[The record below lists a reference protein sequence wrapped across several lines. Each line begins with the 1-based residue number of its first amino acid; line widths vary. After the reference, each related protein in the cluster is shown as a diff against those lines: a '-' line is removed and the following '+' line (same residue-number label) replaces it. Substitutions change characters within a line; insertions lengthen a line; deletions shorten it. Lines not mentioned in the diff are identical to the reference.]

1 MKRKL
6 LSMVMLLWS
15 TMMFAQFS
23 GSGTGTESDPYLIYN
38 ENQLAQVAN
47 FLGQEGVVFKLQKDL
62 NVSNYIAENNPNQG
76 WTPIGVQSSPF
87 QGMFYGNGHTISGV
101 FINRSST
108 NYVGFFGYVSGAIIQ
123 DLNISGTSIKGSTD
137 VGGIVGNA
145 NSSTISNCSVTLSS
159 GVEGYD
165 DVGGIVGKPTSSTI
179 SNCIV
184 SFSGG
189 IEGSEDNIGGVAG
202 LSSSSA
208 ISNCTVS
215 LISGIDGRS
224 QVGGIAGSFSGSSIT
239 NCSFEGNVRGTY
251 PSIGGIAGFINS
263 TYIINSTITGN
274 VTGNDTIVGGV
285 AGSVGGTCIISNV
298 NCVGDVSG
306 SGIVSGIAGKL
317 LSGASV
323 SFRKAFSK
331 GKITNTGDFT
341 GGIVGKSDGPRI
353 AGMTDCSHFGDIT
366 GQNYVGGLVGQIVG
380 KQEARPVYYISTS
393 SSTMTGGSSYNNTTI
408 EKGTQVEVTI
418 NNCTAIGN
426 INGKDFVGGI
436 IGKDEPSYSY
446 TLVSVNGG
454 SVELVG
460 DNWRRYNWRNNVF
473 LGDFFNIHFKPLDR
487 FNLTTSS
494 ITNSYYSGFITGT
507 SHVGGLVG
515 YKMDGNISNCY
526 THATISGVSNVGGL
540 VGDVLGYVD
549 NDGFNDYLTIK
560 SNVAINTS
568 ISASSSNLGRIYGK
582 KENDYVTI
590 GALASSEGNRAL
602 TQTSVM
608 LSGVAQVVNDDL
620 QNGTSVGPSM
630 LKLKANYVSWGWN
643 FDDNWNILETECF
656 PYKKYQAAPPVIES
670 DLVSQATSISGSS
683 LDGGTVYLYYKDHD
697 AVSTTCNGN
706 AWQFSTEALQSGA
719 QVQLYADIEGMTPS
733 YLTSAV
739 VKYPGS
745 GTEEDP
751 YRIYTAEDLQG
762 ACNSGYYKLMNDI
775 DLSAWINENS
785 PTKGWPAIGRN
796 STVATY
802 IDGDGH
808 KVTGLWI
815 NTTEGYNGLFSNY
828 SAGYIKNLTVEVA
841 TGKKVK
847 GGDYTGV
854 LIGRMYNGQIIN
866 CSVKGDVEGTDYA
879 SVLTG
884 YIGNGKIE
892 NCVVNGNASGT
903 KHVGGLS
910 AFAENAT
917 LKDNRFEGKVTSQAA
932 SAYVGGLAGHA
943 KNVTTTNCSTS
954 ETISSVGNNSFVG
967 GFFGKSET
975 GSITKCY
982 AEVNITA
989 NGTNDYVG
997 GLIGRA
1003 STPVSQCYTTGN
1015 VTASGDDSYTAG
1027 LVAYTTAAVDNCY
1040 STANANG
1047 TLYTAGLVG
1056 YTFSTVDK
1064 CYAKGDITGDM
1075 YGAGVVGEMDGA
1087 AAATTN
1093 CVAVNNTITL
1103 SAQSSWGCRV
1113 IGGFKNGC
1121 SEPDLSNFALNT
1133 MQVSLNGVPQRKTD
1147 DNIEG
1152 IAKTNAE
1159 LMHSALYE
1167 GISWNMT
1174 EIWSIDEGQIYP
1186 YLLWE
1191 VEVNPV
1197 TEITLDNTS
1206 LIIAVGNT
1214 STISATVMP
1223 LGATNKR
1230 LAWTSANTAIASVE
1244 NGEVTAVGVGETTI
1258 TATSTDGS
1266 NISATCSVTV
1276 VANHDD
1282 AIAELQALVNQAQSY
1297 YNNSTEGED
1306 IGQYASGSRAALLA
1320 VIQSVNAQISS
1331 TMSESEISACIQA
1344 ITDAINEFKSK
1355 EVTAGEDT
1363 DITQYDNVI
1372 YIENIECAPGNQLTV
1387 SLKMNNQI
1395 AASGFQC
1402 DLYLPNGVT
1411 VATDEDGF
1419 YQIALSTART
1429 TTTKTNMFDSVLQG
1443 DGSIRILCNST
1454 KNYAFSGNEGEVATI
1469 VLNIDGNMEEGD
1481 YPVILKNI
1489 EIANKNNPSA
1499 PAIVNYV
1506 KSTLTVFSFILG
1518 DANGSRS
1525 VTVSDLTMTA
1535 SYILGGN
1542 PDGFIFKAADVT
1554 MDNNISVSDLTGIA
1568 NIILYGSVNGQ
1579 NVKSMVAAQAPQV
1592 ALRMPSVTIAR
1603 GETAEV
1609 DVFVKNVNCNIAAYQ
1624 FDLQLPEGVKV
1635 VNAEWNRSRLEGT
1648 PLFDGAEMNDA
1659 FRVLCASI
1667 NGETFTGNDGAI
1679 ATLTLEASET
1689 SQSGDAIIKNIELS
1703 ENGKSYMAAN
1713 TWSAIKV
1720 VDATAISAIDAD
1732 KNPVDVFDMSGRM
1745 LKSRANNAD
1754 LQLLPRGSYII
1765 GGKKIV
1771 K

>member
-6 LSMVMLLWS
+6 LSMALLLCS

-62 NVSNYIAENNPNQG
+62 DISNYIAENNPNQG

-87 QGMFYGNGHTISGV
+87 QGKFYGNGHTISG
-101 FINRSST
+101 FYINRSST
-108 NYVGFFGYVSGAIIQ
+108 DYVGFFGNVDGAIIQ
-123 DLNISGTSIKGSTD
+123 GLNLSGSSIKGKNS

-145 NSSTISNCSVTLSS
+145 NSSTISNCSISLSS
-159 GVEGYD
+159 GIEGYSH
-165 DVGGIVGKPTSSTI
+165 VGGIVGFPSSTTI
-179 SNCIV
+179 FDCTV

-189 IEGSEDNIGGVAG
+189 ITGSGENIGGVVG
-202 LSSSSA
+202 LSSHST

-215 LISGIDGRS
+215 LSSGIDGS
-224 QVGGIAGSFSGSSIT
+224 HNVGGIGGGFNYSSIN
-239 NCSFEGNVRGTY
+239 NCLFEGNVSGTGTEV
-251 PSIGGIAGFINS
+251 GGIVGYLTNANITNAS
-263 TYIINSTITGN
+263 ITGN
-274 VTGNDTIVGGV
+274 VTSSSSLVGGIS
-285 AGSVGGTCIISNV
+285 GSVNGTCQISNV
-298 NCVGDVSG
+298 NSFGDVSG
-306 SGIVSGIAGKL
+306 AGIVSGIAGEL
-317 LSGASV
+317 RSDASV
-323 SFRKAFSK
+323 TFEKVFSK
-331 GKITNTGDFT
+331 GKITNSGDYT
-341 GGIVGKSDGPRI
+341 GGIVGKSDGTCI
-353 AGMTDCSHFGDIT
+353 AGMTDCSHFGDIS

-380 KQEARPVYYISTS
+380 TQEARPVYYISTS
-393 SSTMTGGSSYNNTTI
+393 SSTMTGGSSYYDTTI
-408 EKGTQVEVTI
+408 EKGTQVAVPF
-418 NNCTAIGN
+418 NNCTAISN
-426 INGKDFVGGI
+426 INGKEYVGGL
-436 IGKDEPSYSY
+436 IGKDEPSYTYTYISDIGGVIIFFSDSY
-446 TLVSVNGG
+446 
-454 SVELVG
+454 G
-460 DNWRRYNWRNNVF
+460 DRKFLWRNGTYSC
-473 LGDFFNIHFKPLDR
+473 LSTYEYIGPRDRLD
-487 FNLTTSS
+487 LTTSF
-494 ITNSYYSGFITGT
+494 ITNCYYSGFITGT
-507 SHVGGLVG
+507 SNVGGLVG
-515 YKMDGNISNCY
+515 YKRDGNISNCY
-526 THATISGVSNVGGL
+526 TYATISGVSNVGGL
-540 VGDVLGYVD
+540 VGDVLGVE
-549 NDGFNDYLTIK
+549 GSSLTLK

-582 KENDYVTI
+582 KENSYVTI

-847 GGDYTGV
+847 GGDYTSV

-866 CSVKGDVEGTDYA
+866 CSVKGDVEGTTY
-879 SVLTG
+879 L
-884 YIGNGKIE
+884 
-892 NCVVNGNASGT
+892 
-903 KHVGGLS
+903 GGLVGY
-910 AFAENAT
+910 AENTALT
-917 LKDNRFEGKVTSQAA
+917 SNSFEGKVTTATNGAYIGGMTGCTKNVNTINCSTIATV
-932 SAYVGGLAGHA
+932 SAIGSSSYVGGLFGL
-943 KNVTTTNCSTS
+943 S
-954 ETISSVGNNSFVG
+954 NS
-967 GFFGKSET
+967 
-975 GSITKCY
+975 GSISKSYTN
-982 AEVNITA
+982 ATINATGA
-989 NGTNDYVG
+989 NDYVG
-997 GLIGRA
+997 GLIGN
-1003 STPVSQCYTTGN
+1003 SSSPISQCYTTGN

-1027 LVAYTTAAVDNCY
+1027 LVAYTTATVDNCY

-1064 CYAKGDITGDM
+1064 CYAKGDITGVM

-1121 SEPDLSNFALNT
+1121 SEPNLSNFALNT

-1167 GISWNMT
+1167 GISWNMS
-1174 EIWSIDEGQIYP
+1174 EIWNIDEGQIYP

-1191 VEVNPV
+1191 VDGNPV

-1206 LIIAVGNT
+1206 LFITVGSS
-1214 STISATVMP
+1214 STINATVMP
-1223 LGATNKR
+1223 LDATNKN
-1230 LAWTSANTAIASVE
+1230 LVWSSANTSVASVE
-1244 NGEVTAVGVGETTI
+1244 NGVVTGVGVGQTTI
-1258 TATSTDGS
+1258 TVTSTDGS

-1276 VANHDD
+1276 
-1282 AIAELQALVNQAQSY
+1282 E
-1297 YNNSTEGED
+1297 
-1306 IGQYASGSRAALLA
+1306 
-1320 VIQSVNAQISS
+1320 
-1331 TMSESEISACIQA
+1331 
-1344 ITDAINEFKSK
+1344 

-1579 NVKSMVAAQAPQV
+1579 NVKSMVLSQAPQV
-1592 ALRMPSVTIAR
+1592 ALRMPNVTIAR

-1609 DVFVKNVNCNIAAYQ
+1609 DVFVKNVNCNIVAYQ

-1635 VNAEWNRSRLEGT
+1635 VNAVWNRTRLEGT

-1679 ATLTLEASET
+1679 ATLTLAASET
-1689 SQSGDAIIKNIELS
+1689 VQSGDAIIKNIELS

>member
-6 LSMVMLLWS
+6 LSMALLLWS

-62 NVSNYIAENNPNQG
+62 NISNYIAENNPNQG
-76 WTPIGVQSSPF
+76 WTPIGVESAPF
-87 QGMFYGNGHTISGV
+87 QGKFYGNGHTISGV
-101 FINRSST
+101 FINRTST
-108 NYVGFFGYVSGAIIQ
+108 NHVGFWGYISGAT
-123 DLNISGTSIKGSTD
+123 ISNLTLTGTSISGAD
-137 VGGIVGNA
+137 GVGGITGYA
-145 NSSTISNCSVTLSS
+145 TNSSISNCSVSLTASESLKGSNS
-159 GVEGYD
+159 C
-165 DVGGIVGKPTSSTI
+165 GGIVGIAENSVTI
-179 SNCIV
+179 DDCAFEGNVKGASNY
-184 SFSGG
+184 
-189 IEGSEDNIGGVAG
+189 IGGVAG
-202 LSSSSA
+202 DATGTTINNCSVVGNVDGNGNSSA
-208 ISNCTVS
+208 TAM
-215 LISGIDGRS
+215 
-224 QVGGIAGSFSGSSIT
+224 GGIAGRISAT
-239 NCSFEGNVRGTY
+239 N
-251 PSIGGIAGFINS
+251 IK
-263 TYIINSTITGN
+263 NSTITGN
-274 VTGNDTIVGGV
+274 VSNTNCVGGIVGRV
-285 AGSVGGTCIISNV
+285 RNTCLISNV
-298 NCVGDVSG
+298 SCIGDVSG
-306 SGIVSGIAGKL
+306 TEMVAGVAGAL
-317 LSGASV
+317 ESSASV
-323 SFRKAFSK
+323 TFEKAFSK
-331 GKITNTGDFT
+331 GKITNTGDYT

-380 KQEARPVYYISTS
+380 KQEARPVYITNQS
-393 SSTMTGGSSYNNTTI
+393 SSSSSGGTSYSNTTI
-408 EKGTQVEVTI
+408 EKGTQVAVPI

-426 INGKDFVGGI
+426 INGKEYVGGLV
-436 IGKDEPSYSY
+436 GKDEPSYTY
-446 TLVSVNGG
+446 VYVSSSGG
-454 SVELVG
+454 KTIYGSTCNL
-460 DNWRRYNWRNNVF
+460 WRNGVHK
-473 LGDFFNIHFKPLDR
+473 GKVTPAAPRDRLD
-487 FNLTTSS
+487 LTTSS

-515 YKMDGNISNCY
+515 YKQDGNISHCY
-526 THATISGVSNVGGL
+526 TNATISGVSNVGGL

-549 NDGFNDYLTIK
+549 NNGINDNLTIK

-568 ISASSSNLGRIYGK
+568 ISASSSNLGRIYGT

-590 GALASSEGNRAL
+590 GALASAEGNRAL

-775 DLSAWINENS
+775 DLSTWINENS

-884 YIGNGKIE
+884 YIGNGKIA
-892 NCVVNGNASGT
+892 NCTVNGNVTGT
-903 KHVGGLS
+903 KHVGGVS

-917 LKDNRFEGKVTSQAA
+917 LTDNRFEGNVTSQAA
-932 SAYVGGLAGHA
+932 SAYVGGFAGHA
-943 KNVTTTNCSTS
+943 KKVTASSCSTS
-954 ETISSVGNNSFVG
+954 ETISSVGDNSFVG

-975 GSITKCY
+975 GTITKCF
-982 AEVNITA
+982 ADANITA

-997 GLIGRA
+997 GLIGHA
-1003 STPVSQCYTTGN
+1003 STSVSQCYTTGN
-1015 VTASGDDSYTAG
+1015 VTATGDDSYTAG

-1064 CYAKGDITGDM
+1064 CYAKGDITGSM
-1075 YGAGVVGEMDGA
+1075 YGAGVVGEMDGS

-1093 CVAVNNTITL
+1093 CVAINNTITL

-1121 SEPDLSNFALNT
+1121 SEPDHSNFALNT
-1133 MQVSLNGVPQRKTD
+1133 MQVSLNGVPQKKTD

-1159 LMHSALYE
+1159 LMRSALYE
-1167 GISWNMT
+1167 GIAWDMAKV
-1174 EIWSIDEGQIYP
+1174 WSIDEGQIYP

-1191 VEVNPV
+1191 VEVNPI
-1197 TEITLDNTS
+1197 TEITFDNKS
-1206 LIIAVGNT
+1206 LIIAVGNSSSIT
-1214 STISATVMP
+1214 ATVMP

-1230 LAWTSANTAIASVE
+1230 LAWTSANTAIATVE
-1244 NGEVTAVGVGETTI
+1244 NGVVTAVGVGETTI

-1266 NISATCSVTV
+1266 NISATCTVTV

-1282 AIAELQALVNQAQSY
+1282 AIAELQALVNKAQSY
-1297 YNNSTEGED
+1297 YDNSTEGED

-1320 VIQSVNAQISS
+1320 VIRDVNEQISS
-1331 TMSESEISACIQA
+1331 TMSETAIAACTQS

-1355 EVTAGEDT
+1355 EVTAGDDT
-1363 DITQYDNVI
+1363 DITQYDNVL

-1429 TTTKTNMFDSVLQG
+1429 TATKTNMFDSVLQG

-1469 VLNIDGNMEEGD
+1469 VLNIDANMEKGD

-1489 EIANKNNPSA
+1489 EIANKNNPTA
-1499 PAIVNYV
+1499 PATVNYV

-1535 SYILGGN
+1535 SEILGGA
-1542 PDGFIFKAADVT
+1542 PEGFVFKAADVT
-1554 MDNNISVSDLTGIA
+1554 MDNKITVSDLTGIA
-1568 NIILYGSVNGQ
+1568 NIILYGSVNGA
-1579 NVKSMVAAQAPQV
+1579 NVKSMVAAAPQV

-1603 GETAEV
+1603 GESTEV
-1609 DVFVKNVNCNIAAYQ
+1609 EVFVKNENCQIAAYQ
-1624 FDLQLPEGVKV
+1624 FDLQLPEGVRV
-1635 VNAEWNRSRLEGT
+1635 VDAAWNSARLHGT
-1648 PLFDGAEMNDA
+1648 PIFDGAEMNGA
-1659 FRVLCASI
+1659 YRVLCASTD
-1667 NGETFTGNDGAI
+1667 GETFAGNDGAI
-1679 ATLTLEASET
+1679 VTLTLAASET
-1689 SQSGDAIIKNIELS
+1689 AQSGDAFIKNIELS
-1703 ENGKSYMAAN
+1703 EGGKTYMAAN
-1713 TWSAIKV
+1713 AWSAINV
-1720 VDATAISAIDAD
+1720 VDATAINSIDAD
-1732 KNPVDVFDMSGRM
+1732 KNPVDVFDMSGRK
-1745 LKSRANNAD
+1745 LKSHANNAD
-1754 LQLLPRGSYII
+1754 LKNLPRGSYII

>member
-1 MKRKL
+1 
-6 LSMVMLLWS
+6 
-15 TMMFAQFS
+15 
-23 GSGTGTESDPYLIYN
+23 
-38 ENQLAQVAN
+38 
-47 FLGQEGVVFKLQKDL
+47 
-62 NVSNYIAENNPNQG
+62 
-76 WTPIGVQSSPF
+76 
-87 QGMFYGNGHTISGV
+87 
-101 FINRSST
+101 
-108 NYVGFFGYVSGAIIQ
+108 
-123 DLNISGTSIKGSTD
+123 
-137 VGGIVGNA
+137 
-145 NSSTISNCSVTLSS
+145 
-159 GVEGYD
+159 
-165 DVGGIVGKPTSSTI
+165 
-179 SNCIV
+179 
-184 SFSGG
+184 
-189 IEGSEDNIGGVAG
+189 
-202 LSSSSA
+202 
-208 ISNCTVS
+208 
-215 LISGIDGRS
+215 
-224 QVGGIAGSFSGSSIT
+224 
-239 NCSFEGNVRGTY
+239 
-251 PSIGGIAGFINS
+251 
-263 TYIINSTITGN
+263 
-274 VTGNDTIVGGV
+274 
-285 AGSVGGTCIISNV
+285 
-298 NCVGDVSG
+298 
-306 SGIVSGIAGKL
+306 
-317 LSGASV
+317 
-323 SFRKAFSK
+323 
-331 GKITNTGDFT
+331 
-341 GGIVGKSDGPRI
+341 
-353 AGMTDCSHFGDIT
+353 
-366 GQNYVGGLVGQIVG
+366 
-380 KQEARPVYYISTS
+380 
-393 SSTMTGGSSYNNTTI
+393 MTGGSSYNNTTI
-408 EKGTQVEVTI
+408 EKGTQVKVTI

-426 INGKDFVGGI
+426 INGKEFVGGI

-446 TLVSVNGG
+446 TRVSLFGG

-460 DNWRRYNWRNNVF
+460 DNRIRYYWRNNVY
-473 LGDFFNIHFKPLDR
+473 LGDYLNIHFKPLDR
-487 FNLTTSS
+487 LDLTTSS
-494 ITNSYYSGFITGT
+494 ITNSYYSGFIIGT

-568 ISASSSNLGRIYGK
+568 ISASSFNLGRIYGK
-582 KENDYVTI
+582 KENNYVTI

-608 LSGVAQVVNDDL
+608 QSGVAQVVNDDL
-620 QNGTSVGPSM
+620 QNGTSVGSSM

-670 DLVSQATSISGSS
+670 DLVSQATSINGSS

-751 YRIYTAEDLQG
+751 YRIYTAEDLHG

-775 DLSAWINENS
+775 DLASWINENS

-884 YIGNGKIE
+884 YIGNGRIE
-892 NCVVNGNASGT
+892 NCVVNGNATGT

-917 LKDNRFEGKVTSQAA
+917 LTDNRFEGKVTSQAA

-975 GSITKCY
+975 GTITKCY
-982 AEVNITA
+982 AEANITA

-997 GLIGRA
+997 GLIGHA

-1064 CYAKGDITGDM
+1064 CYAKGDITGSM

-1087 AAATTN
+1087 AASTTN
-1093 CVAVNNTITL
+1093 CVAVNNTISL

-1121 SEPDLSNFALNT
+1121 SEPDHSNFALNT

-1167 GISWNMT
+1167 GISWNMS

-1191 VEVNPV
+1191 IDGNPV

-1206 LIIAVGNT
+1206 LVITVGNS
-1214 STISATVMP
+1214 STINATVMP
-1223 LGATNKR
+1223 LDATNKN
-1230 LAWTSANTAIASVE
+1230 LVWSSANTSVASVE
-1244 NGEVTAVGVGETTI
+1244 NGVVTGVGVGQTTI
-1258 TATSTDGS
+1258 TVASTDGS

-1276 VANHDD
+1276 
-1282 AIAELQALVNQAQSY
+1282 E
-1297 YNNSTEGED
+1297 
-1306 IGQYASGSRAALLA
+1306 
-1320 VIQSVNAQISS
+1320 
-1331 TMSESEISACIQA
+1331 
-1344 ITDAINEFKSK
+1344 

-1363 DITQYDNVI
+1363 DITQYDNVL

-1429 TTTKTNMFDSVLQG
+1429 TATKTNMFDSVLQG

-1469 VLNIDGNMEEGD
+1469 VLNIDDNMEEGD

-1609 DVFVKNVNCNIAAYQ
+1609 DVFVKNENCNIAGYQ

-1635 VNAEWNRSRLEGT
+1635 VNAVWNRTRLEGT
-1648 PLFDGAEMNDA
+1648 PLFDGTEMDDA
-1659 FRVLCASI
+1659 FRVLCASL
-1667 NGETFTGNDGAI
+1667 NGEIFTGNDGAI
-1679 ATLTLEASET
+1679 ATLTLAASET
-1689 SQSGDAIIKNIELS
+1689 AQSGDAIIKNIELS

-1765 GGKKIV
+1765 GGKKIM